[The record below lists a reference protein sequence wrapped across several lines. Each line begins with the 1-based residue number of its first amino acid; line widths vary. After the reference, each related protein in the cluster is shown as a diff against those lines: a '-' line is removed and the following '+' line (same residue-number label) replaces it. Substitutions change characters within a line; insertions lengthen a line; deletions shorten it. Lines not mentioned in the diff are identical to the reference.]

1 MALPDGRII
10 PLDRFFDRSLSVRDR
25 IKEMVDRGPR
35 PLTDDEIVDRLRR
48 EGVQVARRTVA
59 KYRAIEGILPARLR
73 HRKKDQPAALRV

>member
-1 MALPDGRII
+1 M
-10 PLDRFFDRSLSVRDR
+10 RDR
-25 IKEMVDRGPR
+25 IKELVELEAR
-35 PLTDDEIVDRLRR
+35 PLTDDEIVDNLRK